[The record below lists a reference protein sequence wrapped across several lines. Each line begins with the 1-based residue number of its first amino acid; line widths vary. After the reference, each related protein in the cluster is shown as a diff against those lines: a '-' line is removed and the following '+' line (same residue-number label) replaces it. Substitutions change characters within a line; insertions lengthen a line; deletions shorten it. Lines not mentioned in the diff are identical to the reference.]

1 MSLPT
6 AGRLDWVIFKGPFWP
21 KKFYGWILC
30 LMKYKLGH
38 VDLQTPPISNA
49 SFLTAPKE
57 LILFSPEIL
66 AVSSH
71 WICVIKE

>member
-1 MSLPT
+1 
-6 AGRLDWVIFKGPFWP
+6 
-21 KKFYGWILC
+21 
-30 LMKYKLGH
+30 MKYKLGH
-38 VDLQTPPISNA
+38 TDLQTPPISNA